1 MVTTATDL
9 GVTMKDFEASL
20 TSAPRRANGKNVPKM
35 TLFGLRVLPM
45 GVLVAVTV

>member
-20 TSAPRRANGKNVPKM
+20 TSGPRSPKR

-45 GVLVAVTV
+45 GVVVAVTV